1 MGVTSYTNCT
11 AKKYSIYVE
20 LGNKAACAACHV
32 IFYSAT
38 KSSSFCFLC
47 ASGHFSDSYTS
58 VGMDVSLHHFSPRAA
73 HTGPSPPKPPLRL
86 TQAQAHQS
94 PLCSSPHR
102 NPLCGSHRP
111 KPTEAPSA
119 AHPTETPS
127 AAHTGPSPPK
137 PPLRLTQAQAHRSP
151 LCSSHRPKPT
161 EAPSAAHTGPSPP
174 KPPLQLTPP
183 KPPLRLTQAQAHR
196 SPLYGSHRPKPT
208 KAPSTA
214 HLTETPSAAHTG
226 PSPPKPAQLPKKTP
240 LVVLHTA
247 LTLLYPTVF
256 ECR

>member
-1 MGVTSYTNCT
+1 MCIACGCNQFHKLYC
-11 AKKYSIYVE
+11 KKYSIYVE

-32 IFYSAT
+32 IFIVRQKVGGAH
-38 KSSSFCFLC
+38 SSFC

-58 VGMDVSLHHFSPRAA
+58 VDMDVSLHHFSP
-73 HTGPSPPKPPLRL
+73 
-86 TQAQAHQS
+86 
-94 PLCSSPHR
+94 C
-102 NPLCGSHRP
+102 
-111 KPTEAPSA
+111 
-119 AHPTETPS
+119 

-151 LCSSHRPKPT
+151 LCGSHRPKPT

-174 KPPLQLTPP
+174 KPPLQLT
-183 KPPLRLTQAQAHR
+183 QAQAHR
-196 SPLYGSHRPKPT
+196 SPLCGSHRPKPT
-208 KAPSTA
+208 KASSAA
-214 HLTETPSAAHTG
+214 HPTETPSAVHTG
-226 PSPPKPAQLPKKTP
+226 PSPPKPVQLPKKTP